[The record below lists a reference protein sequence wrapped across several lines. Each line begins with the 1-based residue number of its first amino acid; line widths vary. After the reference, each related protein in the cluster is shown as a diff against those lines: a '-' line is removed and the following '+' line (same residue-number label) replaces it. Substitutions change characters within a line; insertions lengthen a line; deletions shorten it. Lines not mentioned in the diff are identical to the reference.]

1 MRPAYPAGPGDGH
14 ASAGDQFVDV
24 TVRSPEMLPGRSR
37 LSEQFDA
44 GVAQLLDGR
53 RQVTDREPDDR
64 PGIKVLPALV
74 ERAEDLNI
82 PAVWK
87 LEDPQARFG
96 MRWPQSEHVLV
107 EVR

>member
-1 MRPAYPAGPGDGH
+1 
-14 ASAGDQFVDV
+14 
-24 TVRSPEMLPGRSR
+24 
-37 LSEQFDA
+37 
-44 GVAQLLDGR
+44 
-53 RQVTDREPDDR
+53 
-64 PGIKVLPALV
+64 VLPALV
-74 ERAEDLNI
+74 ERAEDLNV